1 MSTAT
6 PLPFDQP
13 IEAHYGTILTQYLR
27 RTKEPPPTGWQ
38 RGVLHLPQNAPRVD
52 DIREQVEFMQELV
65 RLIREECSKTDPKDT
80 DPSGFWI
87 KNFEDAEVVN
97 KYLQG
102 ATLKMYPGKPMPDSE
117 WLDIASSGKAWSGKG
132 PFN

>member
-6 PLPFDQP
+6 PLSYDQP
-13 IEAHYGTILTQYLR
+13 IEAHYGTIFTRHLR
-27 RTKEPPPTGWQ
+27 RTNEPPPAGWQ

-52 DIREQVEFMQELV
+52 PREEINFMEDLV
-65 RLIREECSKTDPKDT
+65 RMIREECSKTNLKDV

-87 KNFEDAEVVN
+87 KNFDTSEVVN
-97 KYLQG
+97 KHLQG
-102 ATLKMYPGKPMPDSE
+102 STLKMYPGKPLPDSE
-117 WLDIASSGKAWSGKG
+117 WLDIAPRGKSWLGKG